1 MPARRS
7 NRPPEPESLGGP
19 PAKAPA
25 LLEAKAW
32 STIDGVWKP
41 LFGSF
46 FEQGI
51 SVEWHDF
58 TTERDIDWARS
69 FHPSC
74 LELCLNFSGHARL
87 QIEAESQALPPEH
100 FALYTTHAH
109 EPRAVRLS
117 GSVHRFLTL
126 EMSQEYLSHQCAD
139 DLTLLKPPLQGFV
152 LEGDKAPP
160 FLEIKPM
167 PTGLLSLRGDFVE
180 PRVAATATAAWYGAK
195 ILEVLAQTVFREDEP
210 NAPLPRHVRVNRER
224 VERARYL
231 LERDLENPP
240 SLEMLAADLQV
251 SPFHLSRLFTDET
264 GMSIPKF
271 LRLRRMEIAA
281 ELLREGKKSVTEI
294 AMMVGYSS
302 LSSFN
307 RAFVEF
313 AGCCPGL
320 YPKVQIVGRTPKR

>member
-1 MPARRS
+1 
-7 NRPPEPESLGGP
+7 
-19 PAKAPA
+19 
-25 LLEAKAW
+25 
-32 STIDGVWKP
+32 
-41 LFGSF
+41 
-46 FEQGI
+46 
-51 SVEWHDF
+51 
-58 TTERDIDWARS
+58 
-69 FHPSC
+69 
-74 LELCLNFSGHARL
+74 
-87 QIEAESQALPPEH
+87 
-100 FALYTTHAH
+100 
-109 EPRAVRLS
+109 
-117 GSVHRFLTL
+117 
-126 EMSQEYLSHQCAD
+126 
-139 DLTLLKPPLQGFV
+139 
-152 LEGDKAPP
+152 
-160 FLEIKPM
+160 M